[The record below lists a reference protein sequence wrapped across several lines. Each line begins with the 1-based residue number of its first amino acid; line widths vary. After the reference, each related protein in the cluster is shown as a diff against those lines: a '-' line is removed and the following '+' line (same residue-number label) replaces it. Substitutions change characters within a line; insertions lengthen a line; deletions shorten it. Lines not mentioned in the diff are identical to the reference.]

1 MSEIF
6 YVSTLMLLGGYI
18 VGKLFVRLNPF
29 LMLFG
34 FFIIAMLY
42 PIFIDLNNDFYI
54 ACFVIGGLLNLNRPV
69 TYIRSLFSDFFGLFN
84 LRCAGAGYVENIEIQ
99 KQQAEEELARQ
110 KREIEEDIRRQKRD
124 AEQDLKRQHQ
134 EVEEALKRET
144 ENLRRERER
153 YQQNNSSSNSSQ
165 SSHSQNNSQQSNNN
179 SASGKK
185 HLNPL
190 IFSDACEIMGLSQGK
205 TLKEYKRAYHKLIK
219 LYHSDGLSGL
229 SDELK
234 KQEEE
239 KAKTL
244 NVAMN
249 TIKKK
254 LKK

>member
-6 YVSTLMLLGGYI
+6 YISALMLLGGYI

-42 PIFIDLNNDFYI
+42 PIFIDLNNDFYM
-54 ACFVIGGLLNLNRPV
+54 AFFVIGGLLNLNRPV
-69 TYIRSLFSDFFGLFN
+69 TYIRSLLSDFFGLFN
-84 LRCAGAGYVENIEIQ
+84 LRRAGAGYVENIEIQ

-124 AEQDLKRQHQ
+124 AEQDLKRQQQ
-134 EVEEALKRET
+134 EVEEALKREA
-144 ENLRRERER
+144 ENLRRESER
-153 YQQNNSSSNSSQ
+153 YQQNNS
-165 SSHSQNNSQQSNNN
+165 HSNNSQGNNQQSNNN

-190 IFSDACEIMGLSQGK
+190 IFSDACEIIGLSQGK
-205 TLKEYKRAYHKLIK
+205 TLKEYKQAYHKLMK
-219 LYHSDGLSGL
+219 LYHSDRLTGL

-254 LKK
+254 LK